1 MALVSRSVYL
11 RSACE
16 STLTFD
22 VAHKHNYK
30 SNANANDKNKDN
42 IDFIN

>member
-16 STLTFD
+16 STLTLD
-22 VAHKHNYK
+22 VAHKHNYN
-30 SNANANDKNKDN
+30 SNANFNDKIKDN
-42 IDFIN
+42 IDFSN